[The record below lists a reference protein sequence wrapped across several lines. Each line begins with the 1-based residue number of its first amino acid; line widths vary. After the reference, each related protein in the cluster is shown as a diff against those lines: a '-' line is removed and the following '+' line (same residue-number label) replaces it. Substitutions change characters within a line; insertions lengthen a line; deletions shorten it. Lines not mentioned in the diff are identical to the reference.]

1 MQFFID
7 VLNLFK
13 MVINDQTV
21 DIVVRSKGKGKRDDR
36 KDKTTKENESAHNIF
51 QHKQCQSHVYVL
63 AGWFT

>member
-1 MQFFID
+1 
-7 VLNLFK
+7 

-21 DIVVRSKGKGKRDDR
+21 DIVLRSKGKGKRDDR